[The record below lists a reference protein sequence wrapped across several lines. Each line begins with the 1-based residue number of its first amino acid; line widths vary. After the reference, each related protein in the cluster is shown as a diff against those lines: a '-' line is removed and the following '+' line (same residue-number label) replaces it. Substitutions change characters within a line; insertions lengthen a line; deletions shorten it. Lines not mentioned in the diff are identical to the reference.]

1 MKDSDGRRI
10 KLSVSGGVRKP
21 AVRDRQRRLNGG
33 EPPSRTQP
41 PNLTQ
46 SGLAQTN
53 LTQSSLTTSSLAQ
66 HIQLSSARP
75 QVRKI
80 ILFGFFLRI
89 PRILLADFSHSFIAH
104 FPFRWVSWSCLVF
117 NSSWALEQ
125 LAAAALPLLTYL
137 TYSSFLL
144 PDPLI
149 FNLDPDP
156 LTCNSLMVP
165 DPPIFNRLMEVLIF
179 NNSLVLVHFNS
190 CWDPEHWRT
199 RSYRN

>member
-21 AVRDRQRRLNGG
+21 AVRDRQRRINGG

-80 ILFGFFLRI
+80 ILFGYFFEDSEDFTCGFFHITSSRI
-89 PRILLADFSHSFIAH
+89 FLSGESAGAA
-104 FPFRWVSWSCLVF
+104 WSSTAAELW
-117 NSSWALEQ
+117 NS
-125 LAAAALPLLTYL
+125 
-137 TYSSFLL
+137 
-144 PDPLI
+144 
-149 FNLDPDP
+149 
-156 LTCNSLMVP
+156 
-165 DPPIFNRLMEVLIF
+165 
-179 NNSLVLVHFNS
+179 
-190 CWDPEHWRT
+190 
-199 RSYRN
+199 